1 MPEESSYS
9 YEEKTHAAFGGT
21 PIDTGNPRVLAWLI
35 RRHGLEMTHLSRGSH
50 IGAIFSLAEIMAT
63 LYTGVLNVNPAVP
76 AMPDRDRLILSKG
89 HAGAAVYAAL
99 AERGFFP
106 VEELK
111 THYANGSR
119 LSGHV
124 SHKGVPGVEFSTGSL
139 GHGLPAAAGMALG
152 AKKDHAP
159 WRVYCVLGDG
169 ECDEGAVW
177 EAALQARQFALDN
190 LIAVVDFNRMQ
201 SLDFCENTLALEPF
215 ADKWRAFGWRAIEAD
230 GHDVD
235 ALRAAF
241 DEAKG
246 NLGGGQPTVVIAK
259 TVKGKGVSFMEN
271 NILWHYRTPQGE
283 EYEAALRELEAQ
295 RP

>member
-1 MPEESSYS
+1 MSQYRS
-9 YEEKTHAAFGGT
+9 YEEKTHAAFAGQ
-21 PIDTGNPRVLAWLI
+21 PIDASDPRVLAWLI

-50 IGAIFSLAEIMAT
+50 IGAIFSVAEIMAV
-63 LYTGVLNVNPAVP
+63 LYTGVMNVNPADP

-139 GHGLPAAAGMALG
+139 GHGLAVGAGMALG
-152 AKKDHAP
+152 AKMDKAP
-159 WRVYCVLGDG
+159 WRTYVILGDG
-169 ECDEGAVW
+169 ECDEGSVW
-177 EAALQARQFALDN
+177 EAALQAHQYGLDN
-190 LIAVVDFNRMQ
+190 LIAVVDHNRMQ
-201 SLDFCENTLALEPF
+201 SLDFCEKTIALEPF
-215 ADKWRAFGWRAIEAD
+215 ADKWRDFGWQVQVVD
-230 GHDVD
+230 GHDVT
-235 ALRAAF
+235 ALQEAFARA
-241 DEAKG
+241 KS
-246 NLGGGQPTVVIAK
+246 NLGGGKPSVIIAE
-259 TVKGKGVSFMEN
+259 TTKGKGVSFMEN
-271 NILWHYRTPQGE
+271 DILWHYRTPQGE
-283 EYEAALRELEAQ
+283 EYDAALKELEAQ

>member
-1 MPEESSYS
+1 MSEYRS
-9 YEEKTHAAFGGT
+9 YEEKTHVAFAGQ
-21 PIDTGNPRVLAWLI
+21 PIDASDPRVLAWLI

-50 IGAIFSLAEIMAT
+50 IGAIFSVAEIMAV
-63 LYTGVLNVNPAVP
+63 LYTGVMNVNPADP

-139 GHGLPAAAGMALG
+139 GHGLAVGAGMALG
-152 AKKDHAP
+152 AKMDKAP
-159 WRVYCVLGDG
+159 WRTYVILGDG
-169 ECDEGAVW
+169 ECDEGSVW
-177 EAALQARQFALDN
+177 EAALQAHQYGLDN
-190 LIAVVDFNRMQ
+190 LIAVVDHNRMQ
-201 SLDFCENTLALEPF
+201 SLDFCEKTIALEPF
-215 ADKWRAFGWRAIEAD
+215 ADKWRDFGWQVQVAD
-230 GHDVD
+230 GHDVT
-235 ALRAAF
+235 ALQAAF
-241 DEAKG
+241 ARAKS
-246 NLGGGQPTVVIAK
+246 NLGGGKPSVIIAE
-259 TVKGKGVSFMEN
+259 TTKGKGVSFMEN
-271 NILWHYRTPQGE
+271 DILWHYRTPQGE
-283 EYEAALRELEAQ
+283 EYDAALKELEAQ

>member
-1 MPEESSYS
+1 MPEKTYTEW
-9 YEEKTHAAFGGT
+9 THAAFGT
-21 PIDTGNPRVLAWLI
+21 EKIHTEDPRVLAWLI

-50 IGAIFSLAEIMAT
+50 IGAIFSLAEIMAV
-63 LYTGVLNVNPAVP
+63 LYTGVLHVDPKNPC
-76 AMPDRDRLILSKG
+76 MPERDRLILSKG

-111 THYANGSR
+111 THYQNGSR

-139 GHGLPAAAGMALG
+139 GHGLSVASGMALA
-152 AKKDHAP
+152 AKLDKKQH
-159 WRVYCVLGDG
+159 RVYAVLGDG

-177 EAALQARQFALDN
+177 EAALQAHQYRLDN
-190 LIAVVDFNRMQ
+190 LIAVIDHNRMQ

-215 ADKWRAFGWRAIEAD
+215 GDKWRAFGWTVITVD

-235 ALRAAF
+235 ALQEAF
-241 DEAKG
+241 RQAKDAMG
-246 NLGGGQPTVVIAK
+246 KEKPTVIIAV

-271 NILWHYRTPQGE
+271 DILWHYRTPQGE
-283 EYEAALRELEAQ
+283 EYEAALKELEAQ

>member
-1 MPEESSYS
+1 MSQYRS
-9 YEEKTHAAFGGT
+9 YEEKTHAAFAGQ
-21 PIDTGNPRVLAWLI
+21 PIDASDPRVLAWLI

-50 IGAIFSLAEIMAT
+50 IGAIFSVAEIMAV
-63 LYTGVLNVNPAVP
+63 LYTGVLNVSPAEP

-139 GHGLPAAAGMALG
+139 GHGLAVGAGMALG
-152 AKKDHAP
+152 AKMDRAP
-159 WRVYCVLGDG
+159 WRTYVILGDG
-169 ECDEGAVW
+169 ECDEGSVW
-177 EAALQARQFALDN
+177 EAALQAHQYQLDN
-190 LIAVVDFNRMQ
+190 LIAVVDHNRMQ
-201 SLDFCENTLALEPF
+201 SLDFCEKTIALEPF
-215 ADKWRAFGWRAIEAD
+215 ADKWRDFGWQVQVVD
-230 GHDVD
+230 GHDVA
-235 ALRAAF
+235 ALQAAF
-241 DEAKG
+241 ARVKN
-246 NLGGGQPTVVIAK
+246 NLGGGKPSVIIAE
-259 TVKGKGVSFMEN
+259 TTKGKGVSFMEN
-271 NILWHYRTPQGE
+271 DILWHYRTPQGE
-283 EYEAALRELEAQ
+283 EYDAALKELEAQ

>member
-1 MPEESSYS
+1 MTYT
-9 YEEKTHAAFGGT
+9 EKIHQGFTH
-21 PIDTGNPRVLAWLI
+21 PIDTADPRTLAWLI

-63 LYTGVLNVNPAVP
+63 LYARVLQVRPQE
-76 AMPDRDRLILSKG
+76 PDWPGRDRLILSKG

-99 AERGFFP
+99 AERGFFQ

-111 THYANGSR
+111 THYADGSR

-124 SHKGVPGVEFSTGSL
+124 SHKGIPGVEFSTGSL
-139 GHGLPAAAGMALG
+139 GHGLAVAAGMAL
-152 AKKDHAP
+152 AAQKDGQTH
-159 WRVYCVLGDG
+159 RVYCVLGDG

-177 EAALQARQFALDN
+177 EAALIAHQFRLDR
-190 LIAVVDFNRMQ
+190 LVAVVDHNKMQ
-201 SLDFCENTLALEPF
+201 SLDFCENTLSLSPF
-215 ADKWRAFGWRAIEAD
+215 AEKWRAFGWNAIEAD

-235 ALRAAF
+235 ALESAF
-241 DEAKG
+241 DQARQNADTGK
-246 NLGGGQPTVVIAK
+246 PTVIIAH

-283 EYEAALRELEAQ
+283 EYDAALKELEAQ